1 MANVLE
7 FIKRRFPTDCNWTN
21 GNCYYFALI
30 LSDRFNGTI
39 YYDVIEGHFICK
51 IEENYYDYF
60 GIVNTNGRVLV
71 EWDKF
76 EQYDAL
82 QQKVIQR
89 DVIN

>member
-30 LSDRFNGTI
+30 LSNSSNGTI
-39 YYDVIEGHFICK
+39 YYDVIEGHF
-51 IEENYYDYF
+51 NYDYF
-60 GIVNTNGRVLV
+60 GVVNTDGRVLV

-82 QQKVIQR
+82 QQQVVQR